1 MEKIK
6 IFFLLITGLFLFT
19 FANTP
24 DFLNSPITEKP
35 EKINPAEKSESFYY
49 PPMKVNE
56 AKQFPEPQP
65 IPFTIFWDSL
75 APVPAMRANAA
86 GCCDTSGHFYVIGGW
101 INVTPSNEVYKYFAA
116 GDSWHEMQ
124 PMPYAMTNMCAIFHS
139 PTNKIF
145 VFCGYDSSSVTN
157 YTQIY
162 DIVRDSWYLGAQC
175 YVSMVGTYGS
185 AIGDTIYVTGS
196 DLSAFSLGIFAY
208 SVSGDTWSFRG
219 NLPGGGSLGSAAAY
233 NNKVYFA
240 GSWPGND
247 TVCEY
252 TAGIGITN
260 PLFTRLP
267 QSSYRFG
274 MEVVRGYLWCFG
286 LQDGWGDT
294 TNGVYSYDLAYGP
307 NGNWQRET
315 PMLGGGAYV
324 SGKMFFENAW
334 RLHAASMFHERG
346 TIIIPSIDVKL
357 LRMNL
362 PYVTIKN
369 NGMIVVSNIP
379 VTLWIDSA
387 DTRIYNQYQTIAGPL
402 NPDDT
407 VNITFSNIN
416 IGGPGVI
423 YVITVFTDLPGDSDR
438 TNDTLKQIIYEPGL
452 IWTELTPHPAT
463 SYRTGGCGDTI
474 GHFYVYGG
482 YTTTYSNQCTRY
494 DVISGTWTTLSPM
507 LTGVM
512 NVTGAWDPARNR
524 IYVPSGY
531 SPY

>member
-1 MEKIK
+1 
-6 IFFLLITGLFLFT
+6 
-19 FANTP
+19 
-24 DFLNSPITEKP
+24 
-35 EKINPAEKSESFYY
+35 
-49 PPMKVNE
+49 
-56 AKQFPEPQP
+56 
-65 IPFTIFWDSL
+65 
-75 APVPAMRANAA
+75 
-86 GCCDTSGHFYVIGGW
+86 
-101 INVTPSNEVYKYFAA
+101 
-116 GDSWHEMQ
+116 
-124 PMPYAMTNMCAIFHS
+124 
-139 PTNKIF
+139 
-145 VFCGYDSSSVTN
+145 
-157 YTQIY
+157 
-162 DIVRDSWYLGAQC
+162 
-175 YVSMVGTYGS
+175 
-185 AIGDTIYVTGS
+185 
-196 DLSAFSLGIFAY
+196 
-208 SVSGDTWSFRG
+208 
-219 NLPGGGSLGSAAAY
+219 
-233 NNKVYFA
+233 
-240 GSWPGND
+240 
-247 TVCEY
+247 
-252 TAGIGITN
+252 
-260 PLFTRLP
+260 
-267 QSSYRFG
+267 
-274 MEVVRGYLWCFG
+274 
-286 LQDGWGDT
+286 
-294 TNGVYSYDLAYGP
+294 
-307 NGNWQRET
+307 
-315 PMLGGGAYV
+315 MLGGGAYV

-524 IYVPSGY
+524 IYVPGGY
-531 SPY
+531 SPYRDYLQIYDVASDSWYYGANMPMTSSGSPCVVVGDTLWVISSSPNPGILMGYNINTNTWFLGADRPNGRSFSMLVAYDRKLYSVGGWSSDATAYVYDIANDTWAQLPNLPVGRHSAGLEVINDKIACFGGGQSWFPALNSVYILDPNYPEAGWVSENPMVLERIGAATGAVITGGITRLHAACGYSGSANVNEHEAAEFTSTSIQELNPTHITKPLLKVIPTLSKHNVQIKVVTLGSDNGSIKVFDNCGRLIRKLSPILGKGEFTITWNKTDDNGMSVSPGIYFIIFEKRGETLSEKVVIID